1 MNKKVSQVS
10 RSLFLALTVL
20 LVQSVEIQAQN
31 VSEKAWE
38 RYKTWASGLYPER
51 DVALAVA
58 PNGSWYANFGI
69 SKEQAKV
76 KALNG
81 CKYSQHN
88 PSNTPCIIVDVNF
101 DSETKRANENSQ
113 VVTTGSTEPRS
124 NGQMSDIESECYEAF
139 HRAGG
144 RWWKRNIITGD
155 NDSDFNVVPCFPF
168 VSRDMKTWV
177 GSTSEPTNTSVATTN
192 PSSSAQD
199 WCARYPDSFAC
210 KNVATNTQGYCAKA
224 SSFFPDTR
232 TNCDAEGGKWFSTY
246 GAAKA
251 EHLLL
256 KNQSSTVA
264 TTTSNSDIQGWCATK
279 HTVFKSTNAYCDTKG
294 GRWNWTYNAAKA
306 EHRRLKNQSS
316 TAATTASDSSTQG
329 YCAKASS
336 FFPDTRTNCDA
347 EGGKWFSTYG
357 AAKAEHLRL
366 KRLATAPSSQPPQE
380 TAVETGSAEIVFW
393 QSIKDSD
400 DPDMYREY
408 LRQFPSGTYAGLAK
422 IKIKK
427 LGGSATSV
435 AQASIPNLD
444 YGDYYAL
451 VIGNNR
457 YQNLRDLRS
466 AVNDA
471 KAISSLL
478 EIDYGFNVEL
488 LENATRK
495 DILQSLKRLR
505 ETARAKDNVL
515 IYYAGHGSLDQAAD
529 EGYWLPVDA
538 ERDDDSNWI
547 LTDRVTSQVKAMKA
561 KHVMVVAD
569 SCFSGTITRA
579 IKIEQR
585 TPEWLSEIVKKKART
600 ALTSGGLEPVLDTGS
615 GNHSAFAHAFISL
628 LEENNGVLDA
638 SQLFSQLR
646 PKVMVNST
654 QTPQYGKIHMAGD
667 DGGDFL
673 FVRQ

>member
-31 VSEKAWE
+31 VSEKTWE

-58 PNGSWYANFGI
+58 PNGSWYSRFGI

-177 GSTSEPTNTSVATTN
+177 GSTSEPTSTSVATTN
-192 PSSSAQD
+192 TSSSA
-199 WCARYPDSFAC
+199 
-210 KNVATNTQGYCAKA
+210 
-224 SSFFPDTR
+224 
-232 TNCDAEGGKWFSTY
+232 
-246 GAAKA
+246 
-251 EHLLL
+251 
-256 KNQSSTVA
+256 
-264 TTTSNSDIQGWCATK
+264 QGWCATK
-279 HTVFKSTNAYCDTKG
+279 YTVFKSTNAYCDTKG

-306 EHRRLKNQSS
+306 EH
-316 TAATTASDSSTQG
+316 
-329 YCAKASS
+329 
-336 FFPDTRTNCDA
+336 
-347 EGGKWFSTYG
+347 
-357 AAKAEHLRL
+357 LRL
-366 KRLATAPSSQPPQE
+366 KHQPSTITKTTEVVDSQP
-380 TAVETGSAEIVFW
+380 AEIDKSALELEFW
-393 QSIKDSD
+393 KTIKDSD
-400 DPDMYREY
+400 DPDMFREY
-408 LRQFPSGTYAGLAK
+408 LRQFPSGVYAGLARLK
-422 IKIKK
+422 IKS
-427 LGGSATSV
+427 LAGSTTSV
-435 AQASIPNLD
+435 AKTSIPDLD

-505 ETARAKDNVL
+505 ETARTKDNVL

>member
-1 MNKKVSQVS
+1 MNQKVSQVS
-10 RSLFLALTVL
+10 RSLLLALTVL
-20 LVQSVEIQAQN
+20 FVQSVEIQAQN
-31 VSEKAWE
+31 VTEKTWE

-58 PNGSWYANFGI
+58 PNGSWYSHFGT
-69 SKEQAKV
+69 SKEQAKAN
-76 KALNG
+76 ALNG

-88 PSNTPCIIVDVNF
+88 PSNAPCIIVDVNF
-101 DSETKRANENSQ
+101 DSESKRAKEARQ
-113 VVTTGSTEPRS
+113 VVTSGSTEPRS

-155 NDSDFNVVPCFPF
+155 IDSDFNVVPCFPF

-177 GSTSEPTNTSVATTN
+177 GSTSEPANASVATTN
-192 PSSSAQD
+192 SSSSA
-199 WCARYPDSFAC
+199 
-210 KNVATNTQGYCAKA
+210 
-224 SSFFPDTR
+224 
-232 TNCDAEGGKWFSTY
+232 
-246 GAAKA
+246 
-251 EHLLL
+251 
-256 KNQSSTVA
+256 
-264 TTTSNSDIQGWCATK
+264 QGWCATK
-279 HTVFKSTNAYCDTKG
+279 YTVFKSTNAYCDTKG

-306 EHRRLKNQSS
+306 EHHRRKNQSS
-316 TAATTASDSSTQG
+316 TAAATTSDSSAQG
-329 YCAKASS
+329 YCAKASG
-336 FFPDTRTNCDA
+336 FFKATETGCRIA
-347 EGGKWFSTYG
+347 GGQWNWTYQ

-366 KRLATAPSSQPPQE
+366 KRLATTPSSEPPQE
-380 TAVETGSAEIVFW
+380 TTVETGSAEIVFW

-400 DPDMYREY
+400 DPDMFREY

-427 LGGSATSV
+427 LGGAATSIAKV
-435 AQASIPNLD
+435 SIPNLD
-444 YGDYYAL
+444 YGDYHAL

-471 KAISSLL
+471 KAISTIL
-478 EIDYGFNVEL
+478 EIDYGFDVEL

-495 DILQSLKRLR
+495 DILRSLKRLR
-505 ETARAKDNVL
+505 ETVREKDNVL

-561 KHVMVVAD
+561 KHVMVAAD

-628 LEENNGVLDA
+628 LEENDGVLDA
-638 SQLFSQLR
+638 SQLFSKLR

-673 FVRQ
+673 FVKR

>member
-1 MNKKVSQVS
+1 
-10 RSLFLALTVL
+10 
-20 LVQSVEIQAQN
+20 
-31 VSEKAWE
+31 
-38 RYKTWASGLYPER
+38 
-51 DVALAVA
+51 
-58 PNGSWYANFGI
+58 
-69 SKEQAKV
+69 
-76 KALNG
+76 
-81 CKYSQHN
+81 
-88 PSNTPCIIVDVNF
+88 
-101 DSETKRANENSQ
+101 
-113 VVTTGSTEPRS
+113 
-124 NGQMSDIESECYEAF
+124 MSDIELECYEAF

-155 NDSDFNVVPCFPF
+155 IDSDFNVVPCFPF

-177 GSTSEPTNTSVATTN
+177 GSTSEPTSTSVATTN
-192 PSSSAQD
+192 TSSSA
-199 WCARYPDSFAC
+199 
-210 KNVATNTQGYCAKA
+210 
-224 SSFFPDTR
+224 
-232 TNCDAEGGKWFSTY
+232 
-246 GAAKA
+246 
-251 EHLLL
+251 
-256 KNQSSTVA
+256 
-264 TTTSNSDIQGWCATK
+264 QGWCATK
-279 HTVFKSTNAYCDTKG
+279 YTVFKSTNAYCDTKG

-306 EHRRLKNQSS
+306 EH
-316 TAATTASDSSTQG
+316 
-329 YCAKASS
+329 
-336 FFPDTRTNCDA
+336 
-347 EGGKWFSTYG
+347 
-357 AAKAEHLRL
+357 LRL
-366 KRLATAPSSQPPQE
+366 KHQPSTITKTTEVVDSQP
-380 TAVETGSAEIVFW
+380 AEIDKSALELEFW
-393 QSIKDSD
+393 KTIKDSD
-400 DPDMYREY
+400 DPDMFREY
-408 LRQFPSGTYAGLAK
+408 LRQFPSGVYAGLARLK
-422 IKIKK
+422 IKS
-427 LGGSATSV
+427 LAGSTTSV
-435 AQASIPNLD
+435 AKTSIPDLD

-466 AVNDA
+466 AVDDA

-538 ERDDDSNWI
+538 ERDDDSNWL

>member
-31 VSEKAWE
+31 VSEKTWE

-101 DSETKRANENSQ
+101 DSESKRAKENSQ

-251 EHLLL
+251 EHL
-256 KNQSSTVA
+256 
-264 TTTSNSDIQGWCATK
+264 
-279 HTVFKSTNAYCDTKG
+279 
-294 GRWNWTYNAAKA
+294 
-306 EHRRLKNQSS
+306 
-316 TAATTASDSSTQG
+316 
-329 YCAKASS
+329 
-336 FFPDTRTNCDA
+336 
-347 EGGKWFSTYG
+347 
-357 AAKAEHLRL
+357 RL

-380 TAVETGSAEIVFW
+380 TTVETGSAEIVFW

-408 LRQFPSGTYAGLAK
+408 LRQFPFGTYAGLAK

>member
-10 RSLFLALTVL
+10 RSLLLALIVL

-31 VSEKAWE
+31 VSEKTWE

-58 PNGSWYANFGI
+58 PNGSWYSHFGI
-69 SKEQAKV
+69 SREQAKA

-88 PSNTPCIIVDVNF
+88 PSNAPCNIVDVNF
-101 DSETKRANENSQ
+101 DSESKRAKETRQ
-113 VVTTGSTEPRS
+113 LVTSGSTEPRS
-124 NGQMSDIESECYEAF
+124 NGQMSDIELECYEAF

-155 NDSDFNVVPCFPF
+155 IDSDFNVVPCFPF

-177 GSTSEPTNTSVATTN
+177 GSTSEPTSTSVATTN
-192 PSSSAQD
+192 TSSSA
-199 WCARYPDSFAC
+199 
-210 KNVATNTQGYCAKA
+210 
-224 SSFFPDTR
+224 
-232 TNCDAEGGKWFSTY
+232 
-246 GAAKA
+246 
-251 EHLLL
+251 
-256 KNQSSTVA
+256 
-264 TTTSNSDIQGWCATK
+264 QGWCATK
-279 HTVFKSTNAYCDTKG
+279 YTVFKSTNAYCDTKG

-306 EHRRLKNQSS
+306 EH
-316 TAATTASDSSTQG
+316 
-329 YCAKASS
+329 
-336 FFPDTRTNCDA
+336 
-347 EGGKWFSTYG
+347 
-357 AAKAEHLRL
+357 LRL
-366 KRLATAPSSQPPQE
+366 KHQPSTITKTTEVVDSQP
-380 TAVETGSAEIVFW
+380 AEIDKSALELEFW
-393 QSIKDSD
+393 KTIKDSD
-400 DPDMYREY
+400 DPDMFREY
-408 LRQFPSGTYAGLAK
+408 LRQFPSGVYAGLARLK
-422 IKIKK
+422 IKS
-427 LGGSATSV
+427 LAGSTTSV
-435 AQASIPNLD
+435 AKTSIPDLD

-466 AVNDA
+466 AVDDA

-538 ERDDDSNWI
+538 ERDDDSNWL